1 MMQLEQRFYAVIE
14 VRAEVF
20 TVAGFLANICV
31 TAADVHS
38 DVIDVIGQIT
48 AAGKVPP
55 AKILVI
61 GGGVAGLS
69 AIGTAKNMGAVVR
82 AFDTREAVREQVHS
96 MGAEFLEVNIQES
109 GEGSGGY
116 AKEMSKEFI
125 EAEMALFAKQAQE
138 VDIIITTALIPGK
151 KAPILITKVLEF
163 CDVIEH

>member
-1 MMQLEQRFYAVIE
+1 MSSVSL
-14 VRAEVF
+14 
-20 TVAGFLANICV
+20 LS
-31 TAADVHS
+31 DVHS
-38 DVIDVIGQIT
+38 AVTDVIGQIT

-69 AIGTAKNMGAVVR
+69 AIGTARNMGAVVR

-96 MGAEFLEVNIQES
+96 MGAEFLEVNIKES
-109 GEGSGGY
+109 GEGGGGY
-116 AKEMSKEFI
+116 AKVMSKEFI

-151 KAPILITKVLEF
+151 KAPILITKVLKSQDCSEIPLIYYNTVCLVF
-163 CDVIEH
+163 L

>member
-1 MMQLEQRFYAVIE
+1 MSSVSL
-14 VRAEVF
+14 
-20 TVAGFLANICV
+20 LS
-31 TAADVHS
+31 DVHS
-38 DVIDVIGQIT
+38 AVTDVIGQIT

-69 AIGTAKNMGAVVR
+69 AIGTARNMGAVVR

-96 MGAEFLEVNIQES
+96 MGAEFLEVNIKES
-109 GEGSGGY
+109 GEGGGGY
-116 AKEMSKEFI
+116 AKVMSKEFI

-151 KAPILITKVLEF
+151 KAPILITKVLKSQDCSEIPLIYYNTVCLVF
-163 CDVIEH
+163 V